1 MSSSSVTNH
10 CHTCSFYLTSAS
22 SFPRFLL
29 RRSLLTWIKISGA
42 GSVTFYCPQH
52 RSSVI
57 HRLWTSRDSVITG
70 KALYA
75 WIAAAVEKVQW
86 IDSFTSI
93 AWQLME
99 VGEHGWCISWCSCS
113 RRVWRH
119 LQAFFYPLCLQ
130 SGIWSRFMCKVCT
143 CTKTVF
149 VCIFC
154 LRVIFFFSLH
164 MDIEIWSQPLV
175 LCKFISSP
183 LQCSKKTG

>member
-86 IDSFTSI
+86 LDSFTSI

-119 LQAFFYPLCLQ
+119 LQAFFIPCVFNLESGPGLCAKCVHAQKLYLYA
-130 SGIWSRFMCKVCT
+130 S
-143 CTKTVF
+143 F
-149 VCIFC
+149 VYVSF
-154 LRVIFFFSLH
+154 IFFPS
-164 MDIEIWSQPLV
+164 IW
-175 LCKFISSP
+175 
-183 LQCSKKTG
+183 T